1 MRDLSSEDDYIPSF
15 NSIVIPLLK
24 SCNYADEKP
33 LISNEVFDD
42 GKTDKTFTSV
52 RCLDFECYILSLNVH
67 HDNLY
72 DFWFDKRKHRKR
84 NEAPIKI

>member
-52 RCLDFECYILSLNVH
+52 RCLDFVISFHWTIIMTIFMIFDSINVNTEH
-67 HDNLY
+67 GM
-72 DFWFDKRKHRKR
+72 KHR
-84 NEAPIKI
+84 